1 MTAQCRREL
10 DANRH
15 ETPLIVI
22 VAYRVAK
29 GRLLCCNS

>member
-15 ETPLIVI
+15 ETPLVVI
-22 VAYRVAK
+22 RGISSCKRASFV
-29 GRLLCCNS
+29 L